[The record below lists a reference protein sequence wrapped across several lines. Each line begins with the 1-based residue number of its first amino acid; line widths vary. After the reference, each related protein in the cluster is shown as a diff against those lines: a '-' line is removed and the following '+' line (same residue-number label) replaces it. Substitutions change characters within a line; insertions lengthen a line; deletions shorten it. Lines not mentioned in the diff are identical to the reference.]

1 MSAFDKVVREAR
13 RHFGTEEAES
23 VDWGEIDRGL
33 FERIA
38 EERRSERARYTPR
51 TMRAWPGVALAAAA
65 AAVVFVVSE
74 RDGRRARVADVAP
87 SVDEIAGTLVSIDGD
102 GQVRVGG
109 APVARGA
116 LLRAGDVIEARGA
129 QATIER
135 AGKLTLR
142 IEAGSRATVTH
153 TQGAL
158 VLALAEGAVEAQVVP
173 VASGEA
179 FAVDVDG
186 SRVAVHG
193 THLRVARDGA
203 HVAVDLSEGVV
214 SVGQAPRVGSVLGTL
229 VTAPGHAEFVATNP
243 SDTLT
248 VTHDP
253 SAVRSPVT
261 LASAAQGKP
270 SPMAQPLFSTSRSE
284 PSAPLHPPAA
294 VVPGSPHADAHPTG
308 EPQPGVPADVH
319 PEDAI
324 SNAVRACMA
333 ERPRA
338 ENVTVVVRTTLH
350 LELADDGA
358 VRAARFD
365 PPVAPDVNTCAA
377 ASIYKVHFAHG
388 GTQAIAIDFEN

>member
-1 MSAFDKVVREAR
+1 MSAFDKAVREAR
-13 RHFGTEEAES
+13 RHLGTDEAKT
-23 VDWGEIDRGL
+23 VDWDEVDRGL

-38 EERRSERARYTPR
+38 EERRVERARFTPR
-51 TMRAWPGVALAAAA
+51 RMRAWPGVALAAAA
-65 AAVVFVVSE
+65 AAMVFFVSE
-74 RDGRRARVADVAP
+74 RDGKRARVVDVVP
-87 SVDEIAGTLVSIDGD
+87 GVDEIAGTLVSIDGD
-102 GQVRVGG
+102 GQVRVDG

-116 LLRAGDVIEARGA
+116 QLRVGDVIEARDA

-158 VLALAEGAVEAQVVP
+158 VLALAQGAVEAQVVP

-193 THLRVARDGA
+193 THLRVARDGV

-214 SVGQAPRVGSVLGTL
+214 SVGPAPRVGSVLGTL
-229 VTAPGHAEFVATNP
+229 VTAPGHAEFIATNA
-243 SDTLT
+243 SETLT

-253 SAVRSPVT
+253 SAVRSPVA
-261 LASAAQGKP
+261 LASAAPGKP
-270 SPMAQPLFSTSRSE
+270 SQMAPPLFAPPRSE
-284 PSAPLHPPAA
+284 PSVPLHATA
-294 VVPGSPHADAHPTG
+294 VTAPGSAHAEAHATG
-308 EPQPGVPADVH
+308 DPLPGVPADVH

-324 SNAVRACMA
+324 SSAVRGCMA

-338 ENVTVVVRTTLH
+338 ENVTVVVRTTLR
-350 LELADDGA
+350 LELADDGT
-358 VRAARFD
+358 VRAARFE
-365 PPVAPDVNTCAA
+365 PPVAPDVNACAA
-377 ASIYKVHFAHG
+377 ASIYKVRFAHG